1 MSLFFSS
8 PLHVNMNFTKT
19 YVALVLFRVNF
30 SQKQNNQNKKHDIFF
45 STKGQFSHLDKGLVK
60 KYCMIRQFWFI
71 CLAVGLKPLWVLPF
85 AIEIRFATVCSRAAM
100 AAMASMLRKA
110 VVGCARQLPRC
121 MIARRR
127 STTSGFAAV
136 DSILL
141 RSLRDHYEEVA
152 KMTPPPVS
160 SKLSLH
166 FCFITVILNC
176 FVNAM
181 FMIHMFIK
189 QHSCCVF

>member
-71 CLAVGLKPLWVLPF
+71 CLAVGLKPLGLPF
-85 AIEIRFATVCSRAAM
+85 AIKIRFATVCSRAAM
-100 AAMASMLRKA
+100 ASVLRKA
-110 VVGCARQLPRC
+110 IVGCARQLPRC

-160 SKLSLH
+160 SKLHFTSLLFH
-166 FCFITVILNC
+166 YCNFKLFC
-176 FVNAM
+176 
-181 FMIHMFIK
+181 
-189 QHSCCVF
+189 

>member
-1 MSLFFSS
+1 M
-8 PLHVNMNFTKT
+8 
-19 YVALVLFRVNF
+19 YCLFR
-30 SQKQNNQNKKHDIFF
+30 QI
-45 STKGQFSHLDKGLVK
+45 
-60 KYCMIRQFWFI
+60 WFI
-71 CLAVGLKPLWVLPF
+71 CLAVGLKPLGLPF
-85 AIEIRFATVCSRAAM
+85 AIKIRFATVCSRAAM
-100 AAMASMLRKA
+100 ASVLRKA
-110 VVGCARQLPRC
+110 IVGCARQLPRC

-176 FVNAM
+176 FVNTM

-189 QHSCCVF
+189 QYSFCVF